1 MLFFAKKGFLCF
13 TFLIACG
20 NIVADATVAL
30 ATVAIATKGAVQLRF
45 TKDISVISRYLRRQR
60 DKYME
65 PLGMKSLH
73 ARFLL
78 EVCRAPGITQDQL
91 TQLLG
96 FDKSSVARHAAFL
109 EEQGYLSRQA
119 GADKRVLQLQPT
131 EKTLALEPELTKQM
145 NLWEQTVLQD
155 LSPEEQKTLLELLR
169 RVRIR
174 AEQEEKH
181 G

>member
-1 MLFFAKKGFLCF
+1 M
-13 TFLIACG
+13 
-20 NIVADATVAL
+20 
-30 ATVAIATKGAVQLRF
+30 RF
-45 TKDISVISRYLRRQR
+45 TKDVSAISRYLRQQR
-60 DKYME
+60 DRYME

-96 FDKSSVARHAAFL
+96 FDKSSVARQAAFL
-109 EEQGYLSRQA
+109 EENGYILRQT

-131 EKTLALEPELTKQM
+131 EKTLALEPELTRRM
-145 NLWEQTVLQD
+145 NDWEQTLLQD
-155 LSPEEQKTLLELLR
+155 LSTEEQQTLLALLH
-169 RVRIR
+169 RVRTR
-174 AEQEEKH
+174 AEQEEKN

>member
-1 MLFFAKKGFLCF
+1 M
-13 TFLIACG
+13 
-20 NIVADATVAL
+20 
-30 ATVAIATKGAVQLRF
+30 RF
-45 TKDISVISRYLRRQR
+45 TKDISAVSRHLRRQR
-60 DKYME
+60 DRYME
-65 PLGMKSLH
+65 PLGMKSIH
-73 ARFLL
+73 ARFLM

-109 EEQGYLSRQA
+109 EEQGYLTRQA

-131 EKTLALEPELTKQM
+131 EKTLALEPELTRQM
-145 NLWEQTVLQD
+145 NLWEQTLLQE
-155 LSPEEQKTLLELLR
+155 LTMEEQQTLLDLLR

>member
-1 MLFFAKKGFLCF
+1 M
-13 TFLIACG
+13 
-20 NIVADATVAL
+20 
-30 ATVAIATKGAVQLRF
+30 RF
-45 TKDISVISRYLRRQR
+45 TKDLSAVSRYLRRQR
-60 DKYME
+60 ERYME

-78 EVCRAPGITQDQL
+78 EVCRTPGITQDQL
-91 TQLLG
+91 TQVLG

-109 EEQGYLSRQA
+109 EENGYLSRNA

-131 EKTLALEPELTKQM
+131 EKTWALEPELTRQM

-155 LSPEEQKTLLELLR
+155 LSQEEQQTLLQLLR
-169 RVRIR
+169 RVRTR

>member
-1 MLFFAKKGFLCF
+1 M
-13 TFLIACG
+13 
-20 NIVADATVAL
+20 
-30 ATVAIATKGAVQLRF
+30 RF
-45 TKDISVISRYLRRQR
+45 TKDISAVSRYLRRQR
-60 DKYME
+60 DRYME
-65 PLGMKSLH
+65 PLGMKSIH
-73 ARFLL
+73 ARFLM

-109 EEQGYLSRQA
+109 EEQGYLTRQA

-131 EKTLALEPELTKQM
+131 EKNLALEPELTRQM
-145 NLWEQTVLQD
+145 TLWEQTLLQE
-155 LSPEEQKTLLELLR
+155 LSPEEQQTLLDLLR
-169 RVRIR
+169 RVRNR

>member
-1 MLFFAKKGFLCF
+1 MYY
-13 TFLIACG
+13 G
-20 NIVADATVAL
+20 NIVADATVAN
-30 ATVAIATKGAVQLRF
+30 ATVAIATKGAVYLRF
-45 TKDISVISRYLRRQR
+45 TKDISAVSRYLRRQR
-60 DKYME
+60 DRYME

-78 EVCRAPGITQDQL
+78 EVCRSPGITQDQL

-109 EEQGYLSRQA
+109 EEKGYLSRQA
-119 GADKRVLQLQPT
+119 GSDKRVLLLHPT
-131 EKTLALEPELTKQM
+131 EKTLTLEPELTRHM
-145 NLWEQTVLQD
+145 NLWEQTLLRD
-155 LSPEEQKTLLELLR
+155 LSPEEQHTLLELLH
-169 RVRIR
+169 RVRAR

>member
-1 MLFFAKKGFLCF
+1 M
-13 TFLIACG
+13 
-20 NIVADATVAL
+20 
-30 ATVAIATKGAVQLRF
+30 RF
-45 TKDISVISRYLRRQR
+45 TKDLAVISRYLRRQR
-60 DKYME
+60 DQYME

-78 EVCRAPGITQDQL
+78 EVCRAPGLTQDQL

-109 EEQGYLSRQA
+109 EENGYLLRQT
-119 GADKRVLQLQPT
+119 GADKRLLLLQPT
-131 EKTLALEPELTKQM
+131 EKTLALEPELTRQM

-155 LSPEEQKTLLELLR
+155 LSPEEQETLLELLR
-169 RVRIR
+169 RVRGR

>member
-1 MLFFAKKGFLCF
+1 M
-13 TFLIACG
+13 
-20 NIVADATVAL
+20 
-30 ATVAIATKGAVQLRF
+30 RF
-45 TKDISVISRYLRRQR
+45 TKDISAVSRYLRRQR
-60 DKYME
+60 DRYME
-65 PLGMKSLH
+65 PLGMKSIH
-73 ARFLL
+73 ARFLM

-109 EEQGYLSRQA
+109 EEQGYLTRQA

-131 EKTLALEPELTKQM
+131 EKTLALEPELTRQM
-145 NLWEQTVLQD
+145 NLWEQTLLQE
-155 LSPEEQKTLLELLR
+155 LTVEEQQTLLDLLR
-169 RVRIR
+169 RVRSR

>member
-1 MLFFAKKGFLCF
+1 MH
-13 TFLIACG
+13 
-20 NIVADATVAL
+20 
-30 ATVAIATKGAVQLRF
+30 LRF
-45 TKDISVISRYLRRQR
+45 TKDLSAGSRYLRRQR
-60 DKYME
+60 DQYME

-96 FDKSSVARHAAFL
+96 FDKSSVARQAAFL
-109 EEQGYLSRQA
+109 EDNGYLCRQA
-119 GADKRVLQLQPT
+119 GADKRVLELHPT
-131 EKTLALEPELTKQM
+131 EKTRQLEPELTRQM

-155 LSPEEQKTLLELLR
+155 LSPEEQQTLLELLR
-169 RVRIR
+169 RVRSR
-174 AEQEEKH
+174 ADQEEKH

>member
-1 MLFFAKKGFLCF
+1 M
-13 TFLIACG
+13 
-20 NIVADATVAL
+20 
-30 ATVAIATKGAVQLRF
+30 RF
-45 TKDISVISRYLRRQR
+45 TKDISVVSRYLRRQR
-60 DKYME
+60 DRYME
-65 PLGMKSLH
+65 PLGMKSIH
-73 ARFLL
+73 ARFLM

-109 EEQGYLSRQA
+109 EEQGYLTRQA

-131 EKTLALEPELTKQM
+131 KKTLALEPELTRQM
-145 NLWEQTVLQD
+145 NLWEQTLLQE
-155 LSPEEQKTLLELLR
+155 LSPEEQQTLLDLLR
-169 RVRIR
+169 RVRNR

>member
-1 MLFFAKKGFLCF
+1 M
-13 TFLIACG
+13 
-20 NIVADATVAL
+20 
-30 ATVAIATKGAVQLRF
+30 RF
-45 TKDISVISRYLRRQR
+45 TKDISVVSRYLRRQR
-60 DKYME
+60 DRYME
-65 PLGMKSLH
+65 PLGMKSIH
-73 ARFLL
+73 ARFLM

-109 EEQGYLSRQA
+109 EEQGYLTRQA

-131 EKTLALEPELTKQM
+131 EKTLALEPELTRQM
-145 NLWEQTVLQD
+145 NLWEQTLLQE
-155 LSPEEQKTLLELLR
+155 LTVEEQQTLLDLLR
-169 RVRIR
+169 RVRSR

>member
-1 MLFFAKKGFLCF
+1 M
-13 TFLIACG
+13 
-20 NIVADATVAL
+20 
-30 ATVAIATKGAVQLRF
+30 RF
-45 TKDISVISRYLRRQR
+45 TKDISAVSRYLRRQR
-60 DKYME
+60 DRYME
-65 PLGMKSLH
+65 PLGMKSIH
-73 ARFLL
+73 ARFLM

-109 EEQGYLSRQA
+109 EEQGYLTRQA

-131 EKTLALEPELTKQM
+131 EKTLALEPELTRQM
-145 NLWEQTVLQD
+145 NLWEQTLLQE
-155 LSPEEQKTLLELLR
+155 LTVEEQQTLLDLLR